1 MSRIRTIQP
10 NFPKSRSMGRVSR
23 DARLLFIQLWLVADD
38 TGRLL
43 FDHQTLV
50 EDLYPEDPDASTFL
64 TAWLDELEREKCIER
79 YQVND
84 GAFLR
89 IVKWRKH
96 QIVDRPTPSSYPPA
110 PREAREPREESPR
123 MQKARASKVIPRE
136 EAIYDEEDAAPGNP
150 KAITPERVLADL
162 DLVLRKAIRK
172 EAPSSAD
179 ARYLELAGR
188 HAALWNARDT
198 AAGKKEPAARSLSP
212 AELMGPPVQ
221 QRPVK

>member
-1 MSRIRTIQP
+1 MTKRIRTIQP
-10 NFPKSRSMGRVSR
+10 TFPKSRSMCRVSR

-38 TGRLL
+38 AGRLV
-43 FDHQTLV
+43 FDHERLL

-64 TAWLDELEREKCIER
+64 ATWLSELEREKCIER

-84 GAFLR
+84 LAFIR

-96 QIVDRPTPSSYPPA
+96 QIVDRPTPSAYPPT

-123 MQKARASKVIPRE
+123 MQRLRASKANPRE
-136 EAIYDEEDAAPGNP
+136 DAILDTEEAAPGNP
-150 KAITPERVLADL
+150 EAITPERVLSDL

-172 EAPSSAD
+172 EKPSSAD

-188 HAALWNARDT
+188 HTALWNARGESG
-198 AAGKKEPAARSLSP
+198 GKKEKPKPKSPPLSEIVP
-212 AELMGPPVQ
+212 
-221 QRPVK
+221 